1 MGALMKRV
9 LSGVLFCTFLAVS
22 AASAQTTTTV
32 TFKSANPYGTYT
44 GFGVYVGPYQ
54 LQFNPSPF
62 AGLPGSPIVDA
73 FCVDFDHYATS
84 SWSANVTLTSAS
96 SAALG
101 TYTRQGAVYGF
112 DVGQRNYLAAAWL
125 ATQMMAVPVADR
137 GTQWKLY
144 HGAIWHLMS
153 GPTFDA
159 GDRFYSPF
167 MGASLGDQNSVLAL
181 ETQALNSYGSVNA
194 NDWVVVTPTNL
205 SSATSSQE
213 FITRNVVPEPATLI
227 LLGSGL
233 LALGLVAYFRSGLA

>member
-1 MGALMKRV
+1 MKRV
-9 LSGVLFCTFLAVS
+9 LSAVLVCTILAVS

-84 SWSANVTLTSAS
+84 SWTANVTLTSAA
-96 SAALG
+96 SADL
-101 TYTRQGAVYGF
+101 TSYTRQGNAYGF
-112 DVGQRNYLAAAWL
+112 AIGQRNYLAAAWL
-125 ATQMMAVPVADR
+125 ATQMMAVPVANR
-137 GTQWKLY
+137 AAEWKLY

-153 GPTFDA
+153 GPTFDPS
-159 GDRFYSPF
+159 DRFYAPF
-167 MGASLGDQNSVLAL
+167 TGAPLGDQNAVLAL
-181 ETQALNSYGSVNA
+181 ESQALNNYGSINP
-194 NDWVVVTPTNL
+194 NDWVVVTPTAL
-205 SSATSSQE
+205 SSTTSSQE

-227 LLGSGL
+227 LLGTGL

>member
-1 MGALMKRV
+1 MKRV
-9 LSGVLFCTFLAVS
+9 LSVVFLCSFLAAS
-22 AASAQTTTTV
+22 GAAAQTTTSV
-32 TFKSANPYGTYT
+32 TFKSANPYGTFT

-84 SWSANVTLTSAS
+84 SWTANATLTSAAS
-96 SAALG
+96 SALT
-101 TYTRQGAVYGF
+101 TYTRQGSAYGF
-112 DVGQRNYLAAAWL
+112 GVGQRNYLAAAWL

-137 GTQWKLY
+137 GTQWMLY

-159 GDRFYSPF
+159 SDRFYTPF
-167 MGASLGDQNSVLAL
+167 NGASLGTRTAVLAL
-181 ETQALNSYGSVNA
+181 ETQALNNYGSVDA
-194 NDWVVVTPTNL
+194 SDWVVVTPTNL
-205 SSATSSQE
+205 TSSTSSQE

-227 LLGSGL
+227 LLASGL